1 VIFLFCF
8 SFFSFSFSFSDG
20 DREVPTS
27 EGKTLAEKF
36 DVPFFETSAKTR
48 VNVDEVFFE
57 LVRLVKHY
65 KTETIET
72 DDAPNEQAGCCVLF

>member
-1 VIFLFCF
+1 
-8 SFFSFSFSFSDG
+8 
-20 DREVPTS
+20 VPTS

-57 LVRLVKHY
+57 LVRLVK
-65 KTETIET
+65 K
-72 DDAPNEQAGCCVLF
+72 